1 MSPQEWLA
9 SQSKK
14 TESSVPPSPEE
25 WLASQGAKAETT
37 AGGVAGAITRGVAL
51 PVAGAMAGAAMGAPV
66 GGVGAIPGAIAGAGA
81 ATLAQMV
88 GDPVV
93 SAVNSMFGTQYTMP
107 TDAMADLLTRVGVPQ
122 ARTSAEKIIQTASTG
137 ASLGGGFAAA
147 GKAMQTMAASRL
159 ASGVGAQMAAQPLSQ
174 VIGGGA
180 SGAAAQAVEQAGGG
194 TAAQIA
200 AGIAGGVAGA
210 KAAKPSKPKV
220 TQQIAP
226 ELAEAE
232 RAGVRVLTSDISPP
246 KTFISKTMQAAG
258 ERIPIA
264 GTGPVRQAQQAERID
279 AVKNLLT
286 EYGAGDVSELSGAVM
301 KDLSKRRSADL
312 SKYSG
317 LKRDVIERLSAAGE
331 VPVPN
336 TINAID
342 NEIER
347 LQGLKTENVSN
358 VISVLKD
365 WKNSIQGQNIS
376 NVEELRKMVGES
388 FKSPDLATIR
398 GVGEKSLSSI
408 YPQLREDMKNFI
420 KANGDRRDFDKW
432 MIANKRLSETADD
445 LKNASLKSVLM
456 KGDVTPEV
464 VQNLLFSSKPSD
476 IKTLYSKLSG
486 EGRAAARA
494 AILSK
499 AAKDSSIDFAGETIV
514 SPDKFANS
522 VKKLGESVGV
532 FFSGDD
538 LQRVKGLTKV
548 INITKRAGEAAAFP
562 VTGAQNWLSGIL
574 GISAGAYGGGVTGAL
589 TSAAVLGGVGGMA
602 RVYESQAVRNLLLK
616 MSKTKPGSADEM
628 EIAKRLFA
636 TANVVNDSGQQENE

>member
-1 MSPQEWLA
+1 M
-9 SQSKK
+9 
-14 TESSVPPSPEE
+14 SPEE
-25 WLASQGAKAETT
+25 WLASQQKKTESQVQLSPEEWLSSQEKKAGTT
-37 AGGVAGAITRGVAL
+37 SGGVAGAITRGVAL
-51 PVAGAMAGAAMGAPV
+51 PVAGAITGAAVGAPI
-66 GGVGAIPGAIAGAGA
+66 GGVGAIPGALAGAGA
-81 ATLAQMV
+81 ATLSQFI
-88 GDPVV
+88 GDPIV

-122 ARTSAEKIIQTASTG
+122 ARSSAEKIIQTAATG

-147 GKAMQTMAASRL
+147 GKAIKTMAASPTV
-159 ASGVGAQMAAQPLSQ
+159 SGVGAQMAAQPLQ
-174 VIGGGA
+174 QIVGGGA
-180 SGAAAQAVEQAGGG
+180 SGAAAQTAEQAGGG
-194 TAAQIA
+194 VAAQVA
-200 AGIAGGVAGA
+200 AGLAGGVAGA
-210 KAAKPSKPKV
+210 KTVAPSRAKV
-220 TQQIAP
+220 TQQLAP
-226 ELAEAE
+226 ELTEAK
-232 RAGVRVLTSDISPP
+232 RAGVRVLTSDVLPP
-246 KTFISKTMQAAG
+246 RTFISKTMQAAG

-264 GTGPVRQAQQAERID
+264 GTGPVRQAQQTERIE

-301 KDLSKRRSADL
+301 RDLSKQRSADL
-312 SKYSG
+312 NKYSG
-317 LKRDVIERLSAAGE
+317 IKKEVITRLSSAGE

-420 KANGDRRDFDKW
+420 KSNGDRRDFDKW
-432 MIANKRLSETADD
+432 MIANKRLSETAED

-456 KGDVTPEV
+456 KGDVTPEA

-476 IKTLYSKLSG
+476 VKTLYSKLSG
-486 EGRAAARA
+486 EGRAAARS

-522 VKKLGESVGV
+522 VKKLGDSIGV

-548 INITKRAGEAAAFP
+548 INITKRAGEASAFP
-562 VTGAQNWLSGIL
+562 VTGAQNWLSGLL
-574 GISAGAYGGGVTGAL
+574 GISAGAYGGGMSGAL
-589 TSAAVLGGVGGMA
+589 ASASVLGGIGGMA
-602 RVYESQAVRNLLLK
+602 RAYESPAVRNLLLK
-616 MSKTKPGSADEM
+616 MSKTKQGSNEEM
-628 EIAKRLFA
+628 DIAKRLFSIIP
-636 TANVVNDSGQQENE
+636 VVNNSGEQGNE